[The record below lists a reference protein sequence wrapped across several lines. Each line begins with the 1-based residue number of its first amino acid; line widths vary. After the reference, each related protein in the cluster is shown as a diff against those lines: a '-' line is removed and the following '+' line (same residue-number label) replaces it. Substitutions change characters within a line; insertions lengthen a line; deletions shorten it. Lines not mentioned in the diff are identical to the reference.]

1 MKRFALRSLKDL
13 GFGKTGSEESILDE
27 LQLVVK
33 NIDQVE
39 IYQNISIY
47 VHIVL
52 SDKFIYMYTYLIIF
66 IYLNS
71 Y

>member
-39 IYQNISIY
+39 IYIKIY
-47 VHIVL
+47 SFIVL
-52 SDKFIYMYTYLIIF
+52 FKYIHL
-66 IYLNS
+66 
-71 Y
+71 